1 MTITEHL
8 DRLAEFEPV
17 PYPVVSLYLNAQP
30 DEHGRDRYQV
40 FARKE
45 LKARLQTYPLRSP
58 ERQSLEQDLE
68 RISTFL
74 NTGVQASANGIAVF
88 ACHAAGLF
96 ETVQFNPPVER
107 HWLYIGDQPH
117 LYPLARVASKYPTY
131 LVVLADTYRTRIIVV
146 ADGHVAARQAITG
159 VKTRRADQGA
169 LAQAR
174 YQRHVENYHLHHV
187 KDVVGA
193 LEKIVLADRITRII
207 LSGDVVVLPLLH
219 EQMPK
224 WLAERVIDELSLPP
238 DSPERDVIAA
248 TLESTRKLDE
258 QTDRQ
263 KVDAAVGAY
272 RGGGLGVVGPDATLL
287 ALEMGQV
294 DELLLTA
301 SPSKISPLHRTPAA
315 EMAIAIDEGVVKTA
329 VAPAAAGE
337 PAAADPLSARLSE
350 EFVRKAHQTRA
361 RVAFIEDASL
371 LEPFGGVAASL
382 RFRI

>member
-30 DEHGRDRYQV
+30 DEHGRDHYQV

-45 LKARLQTYPLRSP
+45 LKARVQTYPLRSP

-74 NTGVQASANGIAVF
+74 NTGVQPSANGIAVF
-88 ACHAAGLF
+88 ACHPAGLF
-96 ETVQFNPPVER
+96 ETVQFDPPVER

-131 LVVLADTYRTRIIVV
+131 VVVLADTYRTRIIVV
-146 ADGHVAARQAITG
+146 AEGHVAARRAVTG
-159 VKTRRADQGA
+159 VKTRRTDQGA

-238 DSPERDVIAA
+238 ESPERDVIAA
-248 TLESTRKLDE
+248 TLESTRKLDV

-263 KVDAAVGAY
+263 KVEAAVGAY
-272 RGGGLGVVGPDATLL
+272 RAGGLGVVGPDATLL

-294 DELLLTA
+294 DELLMTA
-301 SPSKISPLHRTPAA
+301 SPSKIAPLHRTPAA

-337 PAAADPLSARLSE
+337 PASADPLSARLSE

-361 RVAFIEDASL
+361 HVTFIEDASL

>member
-1 MTITEHL
+1 MTLTEHL
-8 DRLAEFEPV
+8 DRLAEFDPV
-17 PYPVVSLYLNAQP
+17 PFPVVSLYLNARP
-30 DEHGRDRYQV
+30 DEHGKDHYQV

-58 ERQSLEQDLE
+58 ERQSLEPDLD

-74 NTGVQASANGIAVF
+74 DTGVQPSANGVAVF
-88 ACHAAGLF
+88 ACHSAGLF
-96 ETVQFNPPVER
+96 ETVQFDPPIAR

-117 LYPLARVASKYPTY
+117 LYPLARVASQYPTY
-131 LVVLADTYRTRIIVV
+131 VVVLADTYRTRIIVV
-146 ADGHVAARQAITG
+146 AEAHVASSKAITG
-159 VKTRRADQGA
+159 VKTRRTDQGA

-174 YQRHVENYHLHHV
+174 YQRRIENYHLHHV
-187 KDVVGA
+187 KDVVEA

-224 WLAERVIDELSLPP
+224 WLAEKVVDELSLPP
-238 DSPERDVIAA
+238 ESPARDVIAA
-248 TLESTRKLDE
+248 TLESMRKLDE

-272 RGGGLGVVGPDATLL
+272 RAGGLGGVGPDATLL

-294 DELLLTA
+294 DELLLSA
-301 SPSKISPLHRTPAA
+301 SPAKIAPLRHTPAA

-337 PAAADPLSARLSE
+337 PASVDALTARLSE
-350 EFVRKAHQTRA
+350 ELVRKAHQTRA
-361 RVAFIEDASL
+361 RVSFIEDASL
-371 LEPFGGVAASL
+371 LEPFGGVAATL
-382 RFRI
+382 RFTI